1 MSHFIDHEP
10 SPIPNGSKPIWDLV
24 IDDMRERDLVGR
36 QRYGTPLQAHNGRR
50 PLVDSYQEC
59 LDLVVGQS
67 TGQIVL
73 LSKGRDRIAHVHLCC
88 LGKAAALIRYAP
100 CHQLIESNAE
110 AIDIGLWRDRLTH
123 KLLWAHVERATHY
136 LALSCQSLPLV
147 LGYAKIK
154 DFDKI
159 R

>member
-59 LDLVVGQS
+59 LDLVVYLRQE
-67 TGQIVL
+67 IEE
-73 LSKGRDRIAHVHLCC
+73 R
-88 LGKAAALIRYAP
+88 AALEHRVDALGQAIGAFRVA
-100 CHQLIESNAE
+100 AE
-110 AIDIGLWRDRLTH
+110 ALLPILRDHFDGTAKQNLVDQ
-123 KLLWAHVERATHY
+123 LEE
-136 LALSCQSLPLV
+136 ALRGAS
-147 LGYAKIK
+147 
-154 DFDKI
+154 
-159 R
+159 